1 MMQTYVNRISAIM
14 LGIILTIT
22 VFALPARVD
31 QPHMQ
36 AALEDLKSA
45 RSFLNKATPDKGGHR
60 AKAIDLTVNAM
71 AAVKSGIAWG
81 NAHPETAGLDDTV
94 GNEVPV
100 SDQPNMVEARKWL
113 NTALD
118 ELNKSTPNKG
128 GYREQA
134 IGLVQNAISEV
145 NAGIEYDR
153 TH

>member
-1 MMQTYVNRISAIM
+1 MMRTYVNRISAIM

-22 VFALPARVD
+22 TFALPARVD
-31 QPHMQ
+31 QPHMT
-36 AALEDLKSA
+36 AALGDLKSA

-71 AAVKSGIAWG
+71 TAIKEGIEWDRT
-81 NAHPETAGLDDTV
+81 HPGSTYSDEDLTR
-94 GNEVPV
+94 NPPP

-118 ELNKSTPNKG
+118 ELNKATPNKG

-145 NAGIEYDR
+145 NAGIEFDR
-153 TH
+153 AH